1 MQRVQFGNGNFYHIY
16 NRGVDRRN
24 VFLDSKDF
32 DRFLQSMEVFN
43 TVEPLGGFYIRAL
56 LEGGFQKHLTR
67 RPTSSGKLVRVICY
81 CLNPNHFH
89 LILEQLVGGG
99 ISEFM
104 KRLGGYTKY
113 VNNKYKRSG
122 ALFQGKFKYAYIDS
136 NKYLLHASAYVNLN
150 DRVHQLKHTEFQSS
164 WSEYAGLKRDGFC
177 HIKIVLDQFRD
188 FTEYEKFA
196 RDSLEDILERKQ
208 LKKEL
213 GVLLLE

>member
-56 LEGGFQKHLTR
+56 LERGFQKHLPR
-67 RPTSSGKLVRVICY
+67 RPTSRGKLVRVICY

-122 ALFQGKFKYAYIDS
+122 ALFQGKRS
-136 NKYLLHASAYVNLN
+136 EEHTSELQSHVNL
-150 DRVHQLKHTEFQSS
+150 
-164 WSEYAGLKRDGFC
+164 
-177 HIKIVLDQFRD
+177 
-188 FTEYEKFA
+188 
-196 RDSLEDILERKQ
+196 
-208 LKKEL
+208 
-213 GVLLLE
+213 

>member
-1 MQRVQFGNGNFYHIY
+1 MQRVKFGNGNFYHIY

-43 TVEPLGGFYIRAL
+43 TVEPLGGLYIQAL
-56 LEGGFQKHLTR
+56 LERGLQKHLAR
-67 RPTSSGKLVRVICY
+67 RPTSSGKLVRIICY

-89 LILEQLVGGG
+89 LILEQLVEGG

-122 ALFQGKFKYAYIDS
+122 ALFQGKFKYVHIDA
-136 NKYLLHASAYVNLN
+136 NEYLLRVSAYVNLN
-150 DRVHQLKHTEFQSS
+150 NRVHQLKHGEFRSS
-164 WSEYAGLKRDGFC
+164 WSEYAGSKRDDFC
-177 HIKIVLDQFRD
+177 YTKVVLGQFHD
-188 FTEYEKFA
+188 FVEYEEFA
-196 RDSLEDILERKQ
+196 QDSLKDILARKQ
-208 LKKEL
+208 LQKEL
-213 GVLLLE
+213 GALLLE